1 MSCPVQICSVSKLK
15 SNCQTSA
22 KLARAVNMSDL
33 AGNRVSSGPLS
44 RLPFLNTGRQD
55 FLSLAVSQLL
65 LERNSAGFE

>member
-1 MSCPVQICSVSKLK
+1 MPSPVKICNVSKLK

-44 RLPFLNTGRQD
+44 RLRFLNTEGQV
-55 FLSLAVSQLL
+55 FLSPVVS
-65 LERNSAGFE
+65 